1 MKIIKSIFLLSSI
14 LLIFL
19 ISYSIANTYVGMKYE
34 IDVFEHDEYAP
45 IGIAK
50 DYILQLIS
58 TLKFFLC
65 YVIIN
70 TVLML
75 ISVIHKKKN

>member
-19 ISYSIANTYVGMKYE
+19 ISYSIANTYVSMKYE

-50 DYILQLIS
+50 DY
-58 TLKFFLC
+58 K
-65 YVIIN
+65 
-70 TVLML
+70 
-75 ISVIHKKKN
+75 